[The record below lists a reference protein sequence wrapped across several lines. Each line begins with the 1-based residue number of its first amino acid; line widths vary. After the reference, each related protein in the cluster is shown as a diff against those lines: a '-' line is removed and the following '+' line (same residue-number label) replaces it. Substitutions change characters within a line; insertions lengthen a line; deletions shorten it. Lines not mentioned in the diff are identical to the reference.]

1 MALEPR
7 KGLKSVTTK
16 YISKDEPN
24 PHPTTVAYKGY
35 TSLDDPANPV
45 IYLTDRNSN
54 THIHELYHAWY
65 SPQMSDST
73 TSSRIKEEINAELM
87 VSDLKGKGLK
97 LNSVRRIA
105 YDAMKRGKASPNE
118 VMTAIVNS
126 LEEQGI
132 VLDKSLR
139 SELWQN
145 LMQIK
150 KGMYKK

>member
-1 MALEPR
+1 MEPR
-7 KGLKSVTTK
+7 KGLQSVTTK
-16 YISKDEPN
+16 YISKEDPV
-24 PHPTTVAYKGY
+24 PFPTAVKFKGF
-35 TSLDDPANPV
+35 TLLNDPANPV
-45 IYLTDRNSN
+45 IYLKDRNSN

-73 TSSRIKEEINAELM
+73 TASRIKEEINAELM

-118 VMTAIVNS
+118 VMTAIVNA
-126 LEEQGI
+126 LGEQGI
-132 VLDKSLR
+132 VLDRSLR

-145 LMQIK
+145 LIQIK
-150 KGMYKK
+150 KNMWKK